1 MNEYLSSMDGPY
13 FQRGLLSRVKIGS
26 DFKIKSSVTG
36 RLYDLTEEG
45 LGQAYVHTAQLGV
58 NEAQILAGSALDP
71 FGYEHLGQTNVINE
85 FLERSSSNTLMQQVL
100 EDAGLSSL
108 RGRRIEVER
117 LAYSDIN
124 NIIHGQSAIQYT
136 DDNVPKGLRIK
147 LKELHDL
154 QREEARILNPA
165 YTTGG
170 AEPKHIPLPEISL
183 TGALNENESTFGF
196 LTTRDNNAVALRYR
210 FINEDGAITYLTQA
224 QYAKLSVAM
233 GGEAVSR
240 SAMMKIGL
248 ANPAILSDNMDS
260 LINYNPL
267 QQLGGLFQK
276 LDKRISA
283 STSSRDF
290 SLAGDKVDTLIE
302 AAIEKIKTNNPE
314 LYKRL
319 ESLDALPKTLD
330 DLFIKTDF
338 TESRLL
344 EAFKLD
350 NGKSLFED
358 FTEKSISAN
367 AKNELSLT
375 ANLRIIKGVGQDEL
389 NVSAESIRGILKVA
403 GVGEFEFESLGEEL
417 KKYYASDKGG
427 AGFKLDDFIEHLE
440 NLSKTQGP
448 NMDGLSNAAGL
459 SHNKLGRIV
468 QKLRDGERVYDGS
481 GVLAD
486 FAVKHKLHAN
496 RIEIGELE
504 AIISTHKSDAAA
516 GEAEIARI
524 FGDGYGIDHVKKRL
538 ADVKSATQ
546 KIAES
551 HDDLTAR
558 IGLSQGGVKAVLDVR
573 DISHVSDDLG
583 VIGFGSKELFKR
595 ETNFGRANWSL
606 FGEAGVSGQY
616 ISLDSARH
624 FPGER
629 VFSDFQASIFHPEV
643 YSNQQLVDQVRENM
657 SQFSAE
663 IKTMKD
669 TGVVPE
675 SILRSIERQA
685 SLNPDDFEQLGF
697 QSRSMAMRYRQDA
710 LEIQTAIRNGARP
723 TELPELLN
731 KIIETS
737 SKEVFRKGKQYK
749 SGVGADGQ
757 AIKRDINAVVLPNAQ
772 RHAVD
777 TEENLI
783 GRGLKHSEIEKNR
796 SFAETIGV
804 GRRAEDTLLLNQ
816 NAHREISLANS
827 GEILRMPK
835 YRHDD
840 HKIVVGGST
849 LDELYEAKGGFDLD
863 DKFITDLHYI
873 NSNEIGRDGTARRR
887 LVAFSFRQPTGPEE
901 FSILAPQ
908 MDNKTIARMF
918 GGQDQLGENFREA
931 LMSFS
936 EQMDQSTGINLLYS
950 NKTKDGFE
958 TTLSTSLSRL
968 SAREAEDFRAVRY
981 LNAISRNNMALADIY
996 RNGENGYISDD
1007 VIEDMIIRV
1016 SERSKLGPGVYGP
1029 GKGLINELSENLIA
1043 KTVVDPKTGIRMS
1056 TARQLTE
1063 ADFADDPSKLAA
1075 YRNSRRIQI
1084 QNSSLTISEDQGFVD
1099 AMRNIVDSNRSKGV
1113 FDNDFLPPGATFAEH
1128 AKFYNELQIDG
1139 KALGFSETTT
1149 AHYLASLGVRSDNT
1163 KIGNSILEEMMHL
1176 KTRLAEQATTQKAG
1190 SLGSYI
1196 DTLGFTTSFERQ
1208 MDDILKSST
1217 MTPDDVD
1224 FFKSHFFAYDPE
1236 SAIDAA
1242 IGGNAKIQMTQ
1253 LFEEVVKNQRYFE
1266 TTQGVN
1272 IEDSTAKA
1280 FFQLYNLNV
1289 DDLKEE
1295 LVGTQLDGYDKNWR
1309 SLFDS
1314 KATRVLEEYEGIED
1328 FTAALMDPGK
1338 RAKIMEAVNAQSA
1351 AISKNMIRQTGVEFG
1366 KMRMAFHSGQ
1376 LGTDEFLRMGMDE
1389 LVFRAKGSNSKDV
1402 EEFLQGILQGSRAYL
1417 KRYGPDAATK
1427 ETEDF
1432 YNFIRASL
1440 KEFKSKPNFDEGET
1454 YEKVQQRAINT
1465 MLGDKRF
1472 GLAYKGE
1479 DLLAR
1484 YRSSTLEEAA
1494 SEFGGIKDK
1503 LKIQRTG
1510 DTAFSEMLKAKS
1522 QAGRDANVD
1531 RSLIELTD
1539 LNLLKKVD
1547 LKIGEEI
1554 VETNLVKEI
1563 GELNSQIR
1571 AVTNNLNFGSYN
1583 INEEVK
1589 GLIKGGLG
1597 DMIAAFHSPSD
1608 KLGYVQAEL
1617 MRQREQYEAAARALI
1632 YNHLEKQLTSIES
1645 PVDARSLLEH
1655 YYIESQRLIAS
1666 EDADTRTLGK
1676 LMDDALLRG
1685 EHFFDKT
1692 GRIQLGKAYEAVKSD
1707 LVNKVS
1713 KSVAGDEEIFNSLIV
1728 KLEESAGERA
1738 ASAEDSVAKRLQEI
1752 LRPEGNHSPEA
1763 GLTERGGFVDDNLQD
1778 IFPDLTAKHGDVK
1791 GRSLRDL
1798 IEETM
1803 LETAETVDQQQAKKL
1818 EHFTQ
1823 LMYSQD
1829 KDTTLSL
1836 IRKDLVDQSMADG
1849 VGPVANLNSL
1859 PEHNQYINQLAL
1871 MGSRFEARR
1880 VSTSQEALDVLSLF
1894 EQDLRNPIPVF
1905 NDIAARY
1912 LSDEVGTAAGT
1923 MADLTGPKYTKIGD
1937 ALSEKFPN
1945 FLNYAKGNKTKIA
1958 VGLGIAALGGA
1969 VFNKMKSRDHTA
1981 EGVAGPPLLPGGSPY
1996 ERPTTETMEYPSF
2009 SPTSNGDLGSSY
2021 SVDIVGSQAQVQQF
2035 INASQSISESGS
2047 NATIYSGIPNAGKD
2061 PYQEIASSY

>member
-1 MNEYLSSMDGPY
+1 MDMNEYLSSLEGPY
-13 FQRGLLSRVKIGS
+13 FERGLLSRVKIGN
-26 DFKIKSSVTG
+26 DFKIRSSATG

-45 LGQAYVHTAQLGV
+45 LKQAYIHTAKLGI

-71 FGYEHLGQTNVINE
+71 FGYEHLGQTNIINE
-85 FLERSSSNTLMQQVL
+85 FLERSSSNYQMQQVL
-100 EDAGLSSL
+100 EDAGLGSL

-124 NIIHGQSAIQYT
+124 TITHGESNIPYPDGTA
-136 DDNVPKGLRIK
+136 PKGIRLR
-147 LKELHDL
+147 LKELHDI
-154 QREEARILNPA
+154 QRTKQEGIALPQIINPDFVA
-165 YTTGG
+165 GG
-170 AEPKHIPLPEISL
+170 TNPRYIPLPKISL
-183 TGALNENESTFGF
+183 EGALNENESTFGF
-196 LTTRDNNAVALRYR
+196 LTTRDSNAVALRYR
-210 FINEDGAITYLTQA
+210 FINEEGAVTYLTQA
-224 QYAKLSVAM
+224 QYTKLSVAM
-233 GGEAVSR
+233 GGEAISR

-248 ANPAILSDNMDS
+248 KNPYELSENMDS
-260 LINYNPL
+260 LINYDPL
-267 QQLGGLFQK
+267 KELGGLFQK

-283 STSSRDF
+283 STSSRDL
-290 SLAGDKVDTLIE
+290 SLAGGQVDTLIE

-314 LYKRL
+314 LYERL
-319 ESLDALPKTLD
+319 KSLDALPKTLD

-350 NGKSLFED
+350 DGKSLFED
-358 FTEKSISAN
+358 FTEKAISAN
-367 AKNELSLT
+367 AKKELSLT

-403 GVGEFEFESLGEEL
+403 GVDEAGFQSLGAEL

-427 AGFKLDDFIEHLE
+427 AEFKIDDFIEHL
-440 NLSKTQGP
+440 KTLDLPG
-448 NMDGLSNAAGL
+448 SNEFARIAK
-459 SHNKLGRIV
+459 KLG
-468 QKLRDGERVYDGS
+468 DGERVYDGS

-486 FAVKHKLHAN
+486 FAVKHKLTAN
-496 RIEIGELE
+496 GIEIGELE

-538 ADVKSATQ
+538 ADVKSATR

-643 YSNQQLVDQVRENM
+643 YSNQQLVEQVKENM
-657 SQFSAE
+657 AQFSAG
-663 IKTMKD
+663 IQTMKD

-675 SILRSIERQA
+675 SILKSIDRQA

-697 QSRSMAMRYRQDA
+697 HSRSMAMRYRQDA
-710 LEIQTAIRNGARP
+710 LEIQAAIRNGARP
-723 TELPELLN
+723 TELPDLLN

-749 SGVGADGQ
+749 SGVDSYGK

-783 GRGLKHSEIEKNR
+783 GRGLKKINKEQ
-796 SFAETIGV
+796 SFDETIGV
-804 GRRAEDTLLLNQ
+804 GRKAEDALLLNQ
-816 NAHREISLANS
+816 NAHKEISLANS

-840 HKIVVGGST
+840 HKIIVGGST

-873 NSNEIGRDGTARRR
+873 NSNEIDGMGNPVARKR
-887 LVAFSFRQPTGPEE
+887 LAAFSFRQPTGPEE

-931 LMSFS
+931 LMTFN
-936 EQMDQSTGINLLYS
+936 EQMDQSTGINLIYT
-950 NKTKDGFE
+950 NKNKEQFAGLLTDSGMTQE
-958 TTLSTSLSRL
+958 Q
-968 SAREAEDFRAVRY
+968 RAVRY
-981 LNAISRNNMALADIY
+981 LNAISRNNMKLADIY

-1007 VIEDMIIRV
+1007 VIEDMIIRI
-1016 SERSKLGPGVYGP
+1016 SERSNLGP
-1029 GKGLINELSENLIA
+1029 GKGLINELSQNLIA

-1084 QNSSLTISEDQGFVD
+1084 QDSSLTISEDQGFVD
-1099 AMRNIVDSNRSKGV
+1099 AMKNIVNSNKGKGV
-1113 FDNDFLPPGATFAEH
+1113 FDNDYLSNATFEEH
-1128 AKFYNELQIDG
+1128 AQFYKELQIDG
-1139 KALGFSETTT
+1139 KPLGFSETTT
-1149 AHYLASLGVRSDNT
+1149 AHYLASLGVRSEDT
-1163 KIGNSILEEMMHL
+1163 AIENSVLEQMMHL
-1176 KTRLAEQATTQKAG
+1176 KTRLAEQATTQKSG

-1217 MTPDDVD
+1217 MTPEDVN
-1224 FFKSHFFAYDPE
+1224 FFKSHYFAYDPE

-1253 LFEEVVKNQRYFE
+1253 MFEEVVKSQEYFE
-1266 TTQGVN
+1266 TVAGVN
-1272 IEDSTAKA
+1272 AEESTAKA
-1280 FFQLYNLNV
+1280 FFQLYNLQLNE
-1289 DDLKEE
+1289 LKPEKGVTADS
-1295 LVGTQLDGYDKNWR
+1295 LRPAGYDKNWK
-1309 SLFDS
+1309 SFFDS
-1314 KATRVLEEYEGIED
+1314 DAAKILDEYEGLED
-1328 FTAALMDPGK
+1328 FTVALKDTHK
-1338 RAKIMEAVNAQSA
+1338 KAKIMQAIEAQSA
-1351 AISKNMIRQTGVEFG
+1351 AISRNMIRQTGVEFG
-1366 KMRMAFHSGQ
+1366 KMRMAFHSGT

-1389 LVFRAKGSNSKDV
+1389 LVFRTKGSNSKDV
-1402 EEFLQGILQGSRAYL
+1402 EEFLRGIMRGSRSYADWD
-1417 KRYGPDAATK
+1417 YGATK
-1427 ETEDF
+1427 EAEDF
-1432 YNFIRASL
+1432 YNFIKSSL
-1440 KEFKSKPNFDEGET
+1440 KEFKSSPNFDQGET
-1454 YEKVQQRAINT
+1454 YESVQQKALQRL
-1465 MLGDKRF
+1465 LGNERF

-1484 YRSSTLEEAA
+1484 YRSSTLESAA
-1494 SEFGGIKDK
+1494 SQFGIDK
-1503 LKIQRTG
+1503 EALKIKRTG
-1510 DTAFSEMLKAKS
+1510 DTAFTEMLKSKS
-1522 QAGRDANVD
+1522 QAGRDANVAN
-1531 RSLIELTD
+1531 SLTGITEG
-1539 LNLLKKVD
+1539 NLLKKVS
-1547 LKIGEEI
+1547 LTVGEETIEPNLIEKIG
-1554 VETNLVKEI
+1554 K
-1563 GELNSQIR
+1563 LNSQIR
-1571 AVTNNLNFGSYN
+1571 AVTNNLNFGSRN
-1583 INEEVK
+1583 INQEVELLLK
-1589 GLIKGGLG
+1589 DSHLAGV
-1597 DMIAAFHSPSD
+1597 IATFHSPSD

-1617 MRQREQYEAAARALI
+1617 MREREQYRAAARALI
-1632 YNHLEKQLTSIES
+1632 YDHLETQLTSEN

-1655 YYIESQRLIAS
+1655 YYIESQRLTAS
-1666 EDADTRTLGK
+1666 KNPNERTLGM
-1676 LMDDALLRG
+1676 LMDESLIGG
-1685 EHFFDKT
+1685 EHFFDKS

-1713 KSVAGDEEIFNSLIV
+1713 NSVAKDEEIFNSLIT
-1728 KLEESAGERA
+1728 KLEESSGENA
-1738 ASAEDSVAKRLQEI
+1738 AKADDSVSKRLQEI
-1752 LRPEGNHSPEA
+1752 LSPRGEHSPEA
-1763 GLTERGGFVDDNLQD
+1763 GLNERGGFVDKNFEDV
-1778 IFPDLTAKHGDVK
+1778 FPGLTARHGDIK
-1791 GRSLRDL
+1791 GRSLREL

-1803 LETAETVDQQQAKKL
+1803 LEATGGLDINDQQSKKL

-1829 KDTTLSL
+1829 QDTTLSL
-1836 IRKDLVDQSMADG
+1836 IRKDLVDQSIADG

-1871 MGSRFEARR
+1871 MGSRFEART
-1880 VSTSQEALDVLSLF
+1880 VSHSQEALDVLRIF

-1923 MADLTGPKYTKIGD
+1923 VADLTGPKYTRMSFNAI
-1937 ALSEKFPN
+1937 SEKFPN

-1969 VFNKMKSRDHTA
+1969 VYNKMKSRDHTA

-1996 ERPTTETMEYPSF
+1996 ERPATETMEYPSF

>member
-1 MNEYLSSMDGPY
+1 MDMNEYLSSLEGPY
-13 FQRGLLSRVKIGS
+13 FERGLLSRVKIGN
-26 DFKIKSSVTG
+26 DFKIRSSATG

-45 LGQAYVHTAQLGV
+45 LQQAYIHTAKLGI

-85 FLERSSSNTLMQQVL
+85 FLEKSSSNTQMQQVL
-100 EDAGLSSL
+100 EDAGLGSL
-108 RGRRIEVER
+108 RGRRIQVER

-124 NIIHGQSAIQYT
+124 TITHGESTIEFAEGT
-136 DDNVPKGLRIK
+136 APKGIRLR
-147 LKELHDL
+147 LKELHDI
-154 QREEARILNPA
+154 QRAKQE
-165 YTTGG
+165 G
-170 AEPKHIPLPEISL
+170 IPLPQIINSDFVAGGTNPRYIPLPKISL
-183 TGALNENESTFGF
+183 EGVLNENESTFGF
-196 LTTRDNNAVALRYR
+196 LTTRDSNAVALRYR
-210 FINEDGAITYLTQA
+210 FINEEGAITYLTQA

-233 GGEAVSR
+233 GGEAISL
-240 SAMMKIGL
+240 SAMIKIGL
-248 ANPAILSDNMDS
+248 KNPYELSENMDS
-260 LINYNPL
+260 LINYDPL
-267 QQLGGLFQK
+267 KELGGLFQK

-319 ESLDALPKTLD
+319 ESLDALPKRLD

-350 NGKSLFED
+350 DGKSLFED
-358 FTEKSISAN
+358 FTQKAISAN

-403 GVGEFEFESLGEEL
+403 GVDESGFQSLGREL

-427 AGFKLDDFIEHLE
+427 AEFKIDDFIEHL
-440 NLSKTQGP
+440 KTLDLPG
-448 NMDGLSNAAGL
+448 SNEFARIAK
-459 SHNKLGRIV
+459 KLG
-468 QKLRDGERVYDGS
+468 DGERVYDGS

-486 FAVKHKLHAN
+486 YAVKHKLHAN
-496 RIEIGELE
+496 GIEIGKLE
-504 AIISTHKSDAAA
+504 AIVLSHKSDAAA

-538 ADVKSATQ
+538 ADVKSATR

-643 YSNQQLVDQVRENM
+643 YSNQQLVEQVKENM
-657 SQFSAE
+657 AQFSAG
-663 IKTMKD
+663 IQTMKD

-675 SILRSIERQA
+675 SILKSIDRQA

-697 QSRSMAMRYRQDA
+697 HSRSMAMRYRQDA
-710 LEIQTAIRNGARP
+710 LEIQAAIRNGARP
-723 TELPELLN
+723 TELPDLLN

-749 SGVGADGQ
+749 SGVGADGR
-757 AIKRDINAVVLPNAQ
+757 ALKRDINAVVLPNAQ

-783 GRGLKHSEIEKNR
+783 GRGLKKSEINKEQ
-796 SFAETIGV
+796 SFNETIGV
-804 GRRAEDTLLLNQ
+804 GRKAEDTLLLNK
-816 NAHREISLANS
+816 NAHKEISLANS
-827 GEILRMPK
+827 GETLRMPK

-840 HKIVVGGST
+840 HKIIVGGST

-873 NSNEIGRDGTARRR
+873 NSNEIDGMGNPVARKR
-887 LVAFSFRQPTGPEE
+887 LAAFSFRQPTGPGE

-908 MDNKTIARMF
+908 MDNKTIGRMF

-931 LMSFS
+931 LMTFN
-936 EQMDQSTGINLLYS
+936 EEMDQSTGINLIYT
-950 NKTKDGFE
+950 NKNEGKFAALLANSGM
-958 TTLSTSLSRL
+958 
-968 SAREAEDFRAVRY
+968 AEEQRAVRY
-981 LNAISRNNMALADIY
+981 LKAVSRNNMTLADIY

-1007 VIEDMIIRV
+1007 VIEDMIIRI
-1016 SERSKLGPGVYGP
+1016 SERSNLGP
-1029 GKGLINELSENLIA
+1029 GKGLINELSQNLIA
-1043 KTVVDPKTGIRMS
+1043 KTVVDPKTGIRMA

-1063 ADFADDPSKLAA
+1063 ADFADDPSKLSA

-1084 QNSSLTISEDQGFVD
+1084 QDSSLTISEDQGFID
-1099 AMRNIVDSNRSKGV
+1099 AMKNIVNSNRSKGV
-1113 FDNDFLPPGATFAEH
+1113 FDNDYLSKATFEEH
-1128 AKFYNELQIDG
+1128 AQFYKELQIDG
-1139 KALGFSETTT
+1139 KPLGFSETTT
-1149 AHYLASLGVRSDNT
+1149 AHYLASLGVRSDDT
-1163 KIGNSILEEMMHL
+1163 KIGNSVLEQMMHL
-1176 KTRLAEQATTQKAG
+1176 KTRLAEQATTQKSG

-1196 DTLGFTTSFERQ
+1196 DTLGFTTSFEKQ

-1217 MTPDDVD
+1217 MTPDDVN
-1224 FFKSHFFAYDPE
+1224 FFKSHYFAYDPE

-1253 LFEEVVKNQRYFE
+1253 MFEEVVRSQKYFE
-1266 TTQGVN
+1266 TTAGVN
-1272 IEDSTAKA
+1272 AEESTAKA
-1280 FFQLYNLNV
+1280 FFQIYNMNL
-1289 DDLKEE
+1289 DPLKEDLLE
-1295 LVGTQLDGYDKNWR
+1295 TQLDGYDKNWR
-1309 SLFDS
+1309 SLFDT
-1314 KATRVLEEYEGIED
+1314 KAARVLEEYEGIED
-1328 FTAALMDPGK
+1328 FTAALLDPGK
-1338 RAKIMEAVNAQSA
+1338 RAEIMKAVEAQSA

-1366 KMRMAFHSGQ
+1366 KMRMAFHAGE
-1376 LGTDEFLRMGMDE
+1376 LGTDEFLKMGMDE
-1389 LVFRAKGSNSKDV
+1389 MVFRAKGSNSQDV
-1402 EEFLQGILQGSRAYL
+1402 ETFLQGILQGSSSYL
-1417 KRYGPDAATK
+1417 KKRGPDAATK
-1427 ETEDF
+1427 EAEDF
-1432 YNFIRASL
+1432 YNFIKSSL
-1440 KEFKSKPNFDEGET
+1440 KEFKSKPNFDAGET
-1454 YEKVQQRAINT
+1454 REGVQQRVIARLLNNE
-1465 MLGDKRF
+1465 KF

-1479 DLLAR
+1479 DMLGR
-1484 YRSSTLEEAA
+1484 YRSSTLESAA
-1494 SEFGGIKDK
+1494 SQFEIDK
-1503 LKIQRTG
+1503 EALKIKRTG
-1510 DTAFSEMLKAKS
+1510 DTAFTEMLKSKS
-1522 QAGRDANVD
+1522 QAGRDANVAV
-1531 RSLIELTD
+1531 SLTEITEG
-1539 LNLLKKVD
+1539 NLLKKVS
-1547 LKIGEEI
+1547 LTVGEETI
-1554 VETNLVKEI
+1554 EPNLIKEI
-1563 GELNSQIR
+1563 GRLNSQIR
-1571 AVTNNLNFGSYN
+1571 AVTNNLNFGSRN
-1583 INEEVK
+1583 INQEVTD
-1589 GLIKGGLG
+1589 LIDSTLG
-1597 DMIAAFHSPSD
+1597 NTIAAFHSPSD

-1617 MRQREQYEAAARALI
+1617 MREREQYKATARALI
-1632 YNHLEKQLTSIES
+1632 YDHLEKKLTSEN

-1666 EDADTRTLGK
+1666 KNADERTLAT
-1676 LMDDALLRG
+1676 LMDESLIGG
-1685 EHFFDKT
+1685 EHFFDKS

-1713 KSVAGDEEIFNSLIV
+1713 RSVAEDEEIFNSLIT
-1728 KLEESAGERA
+1728 KLEESSGENA
-1738 ASAEDSVAKRLQEI
+1738 AKADDSVSKRLQEI
-1752 LRPEGNHSPEA
+1752 LSPRGEHSPEA
-1763 GLTERGGFVDDNLQD
+1763 GLNERGGFVDKNFEDV
-1778 IFPDLTAKHGDVK
+1778 FPGLRARHGDIK
-1791 GRSLRDL
+1791 GRSLREL

-1803 LETAETVDQQQAKKL
+1803 LETAETIDQQQAKKL

-1829 KDTTLSL
+1829 QDTTLSL
-1836 IRKDLVDQSMADG
+1836 IRKDLVNQSIADG

-1871 MGSRFEARR
+1871 MGSRFEART
-1880 VSTSQEALDVLSLF
+1880 VSHSQEALDVLRLF
-1894 EQDLRNPIPVF
+1894 EQDLRNPISVF

-1923 MADLTGPKYTKIGD
+1923 VADLTGPKYRRISFD
-1937 ALSEKFPN
+1937 AISEKFPN

-1958 VGLGIAALGGA
+1958 VGLGIAALAGA

-1996 ERPTTETMEYPSF
+1996 ERPATETMEYPSF